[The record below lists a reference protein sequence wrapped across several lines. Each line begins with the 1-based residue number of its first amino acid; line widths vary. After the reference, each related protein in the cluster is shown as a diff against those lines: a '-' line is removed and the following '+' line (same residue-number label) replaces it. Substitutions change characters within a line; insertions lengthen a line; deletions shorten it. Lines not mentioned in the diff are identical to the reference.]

1 MRRYGNANSNRT
13 YNPNNAKPAIPLDVD
28 EVDSALER
36 FIRQKYDQQVFS
48 GGSVRTA
55 RRNDTGSTRSSD
67 DQPPPLPPKP
77 GKRFG
82 FGLRSVSSAFA
93 GSKSNR
99 NSPPRSPDSST
110 GYHTPPSPI
119 RVNKQSRV
127 FGASV
132 GSSGDDL
139 ESKLVT
145 LRDMGFPDDKRN
157 LAVLKGVS
165 GNLEKAIESL
175 VRLGEGSAPTSRSR
189 TPMQA
194 RSIAVSQPLSS
205 GKQQSTSK
213 STMDNS
219 FPDVPAIF
227 NEPSSSQN
235 VSQPQ
240 QPVAQTPVPSSS
252 LQTQTYTPAPNGQS
266 QSATYQLDK
275 AFEGMQISQP
285 LFPNATGGYP
295 SQHPP
300 LQDPRLQQ
308 SMTPP
313 VPQAAHQHYQSNP
326 YQQHAQMSNFNF
338 NPFLPNPSPH
348 ISSTPASPYQS
359 SFPHQAFGS
368 FNPYANFFPA
378 VQTASPQATNGYPQ
392 QLFPNYSQAQPQ
404 QEQQPHQHQQQQQ
417 QQEITYSQRAFLQ
430 HTLAQTNPFGMQPQG
445 PITTLSQNPHQSLQP
460 LNYLQAQPTGRIGNS
475 GILALYNYPHLAP
488 QPPNMGSLNE
498 TSSLQPSTI
507 SPTSPRLP
515 SLPENG
521 ASESNGSHQTLQQTP
536 QPPQRSV
543 TMPLVASGNRN
554 PFHALP
560 LLSSSAAT
568 LSVGTNGNGVTGTNR
583 HMGQE
588 STDLGGFHSGR
599 HSPDAFASLSARSVV
614 R

>member
-1 MRRYGNANSNRT
+1 MRRNGNANSNRT

-82 FGLRSVSSAFA
+82 FGLRSVSSAFT

-99 NSPPRSPDSST
+99 NSPPRSPDSPT

-189 TPMQA
+189 TPLQA
-194 RSIAVSQPLSS
+194 RNIAVSQPLSS
-205 GKQQSTSK
+205 GKQQPASK
-213 STMDNS
+213 SATDNS
-219 FPDVPAIF
+219 FPEVPAIY

-235 VSQPQ
+235 VRQPQ
-240 QPVAQTPVPSSS
+240 QPVVQTPVPSNSF
-252 LQTQTYTPAPNGQS
+252 QTQTLNPAPNGQS
-266 QSATYQLDK
+266 QFATYQVEK
-275 AFEGMQISQP
+275 AFEGMHISQP

-313 VPQAAHQHYQSNP
+313 VPQATHQHYQSNP
-326 YQQHAQMSNFNF
+326 YQQYAQMSNLNF

-348 ISSTPASPYQS
+348 VSSTPASPYQS
-359 SFPHQAFGS
+359 SFPHQNFGS
-368 FNPYANFFPA
+368 FNPYLNLSPV

-392 QLFPNYSQAQPQ
+392 QLFPNYSHAQPQ
-404 QEQQPHQHQQQQQ
+404 PQQ
-417 QQEITYSQRAFLQ
+417 QQEITYSQPALLQ
-430 HTLAQTNPFGMQPQG
+430 HSLAQTNPFGMQPRG
-445 PITTLSQNPHQSLQP
+445 PTTTLSQHSYQNFQP
-460 LNYLQAQPTGRIGNS
+460 LNYLQAQPTGRVDNS

-488 QPPNMGSLNE
+488 QPQNVNSFNE
-498 TSSLQPSTI
+498 TSSLLPSSA

-521 ASESNGSHQTLQQTP
+521 ASESNGSHQTLQQAP
-536 QPPQRSV
+536 QPPQRNV
-543 TMPLVASGNRN
+543 TMPIVASGNRN
-554 PFHALP
+554 PFHASP
-560 LLSSSAAT
+560 SLSSSAAT
-568 LSVGTNGNGVTGTNR
+568 PLVGTNGNGVTGTNR
-583 HMGQE
+583 HISQE

>member
-1 MRRYGNANSNRT
+1 MRRNGNASSNRT

-55 RRNDTGSTRSSD
+55 RRDDTGSTRSSD

-82 FGLRSVSSAFA
+82 FGLRSVSSAFT

-99 NSPPRSPDSST
+99 NSPPRSPDSPI

-165 GNLEKAIESL
+165 GSLEKAIESL

-189 TPMQA
+189 TPMQV
-194 RSIAVSQPLSS
+194 RNIAVSQPLST
-205 GKQQSTSK
+205 GKKLPASNFT
-213 STMDNS
+213 TDNS
-219 FPDVPAIF
+219 FPEVPAIY
-227 NEPSSSQN
+227 NEPPGNQI
-235 VSQPQ
+235 VTQPQ
-240 QPVAQTPVPSSS
+240 QLVAQTPVSSKAFE
-252 LQTQTYTPAPNGQS
+252 TQTFNPAANGQS
-266 QSATYQLDK
+266 QSAAYQVEK
-275 AFEGMQISQP
+275 AFEGIQISQP

-295 SQHPP
+295 TQHPP
-300 LQDPRLQQ
+300 PQDPRLQQ

-313 VPQAAHQHYQSNP
+313 VPQASHQHYQSNP
-326 YQQHAQMSNFNF
+326 YQQYAQVSNLSY
-338 NPFLPNPSPH
+338 NPFLPNPSLH
-348 ISSTPASPYQS
+348 ISSTPASPYQN
-359 SFPHQAFGS
+359 SFPNQTFGS
-368 FNPYANFFPA
+368 FNPYANLSPA
-378 VQTASPQATNGYPQ
+378 VQTASSQATNGYAQ
-392 QLFPNYSQAQPQ
+392 QLFPNYPQAQQ
-404 QEQQPHQHQQQQQ
+404 QAQQQQ
-417 QQEITYSQRAFLQ
+417 QQEITYSQPTLLQ
-430 HTLAQTNPFGMQPQG
+430 HDFAQPKSVGMQPQAST
-445 PITTLSQNPHQSLQP
+445 TTLSQPSYQNLQP
-460 LNYLQAQPTGRIGNS
+460 LNYLPAQPTGRVDNS

-488 QPPNMGSLNE
+488 QPQNMNIFKE
-498 TSSLQPSTI
+498 TSPLQPPSAP
-507 SPTSPRLP
+507 PTSPRLHI
-515 SLPENG
+515 LPENG
-521 ASESNGSHQTLQQTP
+521 ASESNPSHHAP
-536 QPPQRSV
+536 QLLMQQRSA
-543 TMPLVASGNRN
+543 TMPIVTAGSRN
-554 PFHALP
+554 PFHTSP
-560 LLSSSAAT
+560 SLSSSATAAP
-568 LSVGTNGNGVTGTNR
+568 LGTNGSGATGMSR
-583 HMGQE
+583 HMSQE

-599 HSPDAFASLSARSVV
+599 HSPDAFASLSARSVL

>member
-1 MRRYGNANSNRT
+1 MHLLMQEYQAMRRNGNASSNRT
-13 YNPNNAKPAIPLDVD
+13 YNPNNLKPAIPLDVD
-28 EVDSALER
+28 EVDSALEM
-36 FIRQKYDQQVFS
+36 FIRQKYDQEVFS

-77 GKRFG
+77 PKRFG
-82 FGLRSVSSAFA
+82 FGLRSVSAAFI

-99 NSPPRSPDSST
+99 DSPPRSPDSPT

-157 LAVLKGVS
+157 LAILKGVN

-189 TPMQA
+189 TPMQIRNVA
-194 RSIAVSQPLSS
+194 ISQPLYT
-205 GKQQSTSK
+205 GKKLPTSNF
-213 STMDNS
+213 TTDNS
-219 FPDVPAIF
+219 FPEVPAIY
-227 NEPSSSQN
+227 NEPSSNRN
-235 VSQPQ
+235 VCQPQ
-240 QPVAQTPVPSSS
+240 QLVAQTPVPSKSFE
-252 LQTQTYTPAPNGQS
+252 TQTFYPAPNGQS
-266 QSATYQLDK
+266 QSATYQVEK
-275 AFEGMQISQP
+275 AFEGIQISQP

-313 VPQAAHQHYQSNP
+313 VPQASQQYYQSNP
-326 YQQHAQMSNFNF
+326 YQQYSQMSNFSY
-338 NPFLPNPSPH
+338 NPFLTNYSPH
-348 ISSTPASPYQS
+348 ISSTPASPYQN
-359 SFPHQAFGS
+359 SFPHQNFGS
-368 FNPYANFFPA
+368 FNPYANLSSA
-378 VQTASPQATNGYPQ
+378 IQTTSPQATNVYAQ
-392 QLFPNYSQAQPQ
+392 QSLPNYS
-404 QEQQPHQHQQQQQ
+404 HSQQQQ
-417 QQEITYSQRAFLQ
+417 QQEITYSQPTLLQ
-430 HTLAQTNPFGMQPQG
+430 HDVAQTKSIGMQPQA
-445 PITTLSQNPHQSLQP
+445 PTTTLSQHPYQKLQP
-460 LNYLQAQPTGRIGNS
+460 LNYLPAQPTGRVDNS
-475 GILALYNYPHLAP
+475 GILELYNYPHLAP
-488 QPPNMGSLNE
+488 QPQTLNICRE
-498 TSSLQPSTI
+498 TSSFQPSSV

-521 ASESNGSHQTLQQTP
+521 ASESNPSRHTP
-536 QPPQRSV
+536 QPLLQQRSA
-543 TMPLVASGNRN
+543 TMPIATSASRN
-554 PFHALP
+554 PFHTSP
-560 LLSSSAAT
+560 SPSSSAAAS
-568 LSVGTNGNGVTGTNR
+568 LIGTNGSGATGTSR
-583 HMGQE
+583 HISQE
-588 STDLGGFHSGR
+588 ITDLGGFHSGR

>member
-1 MRRYGNANSNRT
+1 MRRNGNANSNRT

-82 FGLRSVSSAFA
+82 FGLRSVSSAFT
-93 GSKSNR
+93 GSKLNR
-99 NSPPRSPDSST
+99 NSPPRSPDGPT

-189 TPMQA
+189 TPMQT
-194 RSIAVSQPLSS
+194 RNIAGSQPLST
-205 GKQQSTSK
+205 GKQQPASNFT
-213 STMDNS
+213 TDNS
-219 FPDVPAIF
+219 FPEVPAIY
-227 NEPSSSQN
+227 NEPSSNQN
-235 VSQPQ
+235 VSQSQ
-240 QPVAQTPVPSSS
+240 QPVAQTPVPSNSF
-252 LQTQTYTPAPNGQS
+252 QTQILNPAPNGQP
-266 QSATYQLDK
+266 QSSTYQVEK

-313 VPQAAHQHYQSNP
+313 VPQALHQHYQSNP
-326 YQQHAQMSNFNF
+326 YQQYAQMSNFNY

-348 ISSTPASPYQS
+348 VSSTPASPYQN
-359 SFPHQAFGS
+359 SFPHQTFGS
-368 FNPYANFFPA
+368 FNPYTNLSSA

-392 QLFPNYSQAQPQ
+392 QPFPNYSHAQ
-404 QEQQPHQHQQQQQ
+404 QQQQQ
-417 QQEITYSQRAFLQ
+417 QQETTYSQPALLQ
-430 HTLAQTNPFGMQPQG
+430 HSLAQTNPFGMQPQA
-445 PITTLSQNPHQSLQP
+445 PTSTLSQNPYQNPQR
-460 LNYLQAQPTGRIGNS
+460 LNYLQAQPTGRVDNS

-488 QPPNMGSLNE
+488 QPQNMNGFNE
-498 TSSLQPSTI
+498 TSSLQASSA

-521 ASESNGSHQTLQQTP
+521 ASESNASHHTMQETP

-543 TMPLVASGNRN
+543 TIPIVTSGSRN
-554 PFHALP
+554 PFHP
-560 LLSSSAAT
+560 SPSLSSSAAAPP
-568 LSVGTNGNGVTGTNR
+568 VGSNGNGVTGTSH

>member
-1 MRRYGNANSNRT
+1 MRRNGNASSNRT
-13 YNPNNAKPAIPLDVD
+13 YNPNNLKPAIPLDVD
-28 EVDSALER
+28 EVDSALEM

-77 GKRFG
+77 AKRFG
-82 FGLRSVSSAFA
+82 FGLRSVSSAFI

-99 NSPPRSPDSST
+99 DSPPRSPDSPT

-157 LAVLKGVS
+157 LAILKGVNS
-165 GNLEKAIESL
+165 NLEKAIESL

-189 TPMQA
+189 TPMQI
-194 RSIAVSQPLSS
+194 RNVAVSQPLYT
-205 GKQQSTSK
+205 GKKLPASNFT
-213 STMDNS
+213 TDNS
-219 FPDVPAIF
+219 FPEVPAIY
-227 NEPSSSQN
+227 NEPSSNRN

-240 QPVAQTPVPSSS
+240 QLVAQTPVPSKSIE
-252 LQTQTYTPAPNGQS
+252 TQTFYPAPNGQS
-266 QSATYQLDK
+266 QSATYQVEK
-275 AFEGMQISQP
+275 AFEGIQISQP

-313 VPQAAHQHYQSNP
+313 VPQASHQYYQSNP
-326 YQQHAQMSNFNF
+326 YQQYSQMSNFSY
-338 NPFLPNPSPH
+338 NPFLPNHSPH
-348 ISSTPASPYQS
+348 ISSTPASPYQN
-359 SFPHQAFGS
+359 SFPHQNFGS
-368 FNPYANFFPA
+368 FNPYANLSSA
-378 VQTASPQATNGYPQ
+378 IQTASPQATNVYAQ
-392 QLFPNYSQAQPQ
+392 QPLPNYS
-404 QEQQPHQHQQQQQ
+404 HSQQQQH
-417 QQEITYSQRAFLQ
+417 QEITYSQPTLLQ
-430 HTLAQTNPFGMQPQG
+430 HDVAQTKSIGMQPQA
-445 PITTLSQNPHQSLQP
+445 PTTTLSQHPYQELQP
-460 LNYLQAQPTGRIGNS
+460 LNYLPAQPTGRVDNS
-475 GILALYNYPHLAP
+475 GILELYNYPHLAP
-488 QPPNMGSLNE
+488 QPQTLNIFRE
-498 TSSLQPSTI
+498 TSSFQPSSA

-521 ASESNGSHQTLQQTP
+521 ASESNPSRHTP
-536 QPPQRSV
+536 QPLLQQRSA
-543 TMPLVASGNRN
+543 TMPIAKSASRN
-554 PFHALP
+554 PFHTSPLP
-560 LLSSSAAT
+560 PSSAAAPPF
-568 LSVGTNGNGVTGTNR
+568 GTNGIGATGTSR
-583 HMGQE
+583 HISQE
-588 STDLGGFHSGR
+588 ITDLGGFHSGR

>member
-1 MRRYGNANSNRT
+1 MRRNGNASSNQT

-28 EVDSALER
+28 EVDSALET
-36 FIRQKYDQQVFS
+36 FIRQKYDQQMFS

-55 RRNDTGSTRSSD
+55 RRDDTGSTRSSD
-67 DQPPPLPPKP
+67 EQPPPLPPKP

-82 FGLRSVSSAFA
+82 FGLRSVSSAFT

-99 NSPPRSPDSST
+99 NSPPRSPDSPI

-189 TPMQA
+189 TPMQV
-194 RSIAVSQPLSS
+194 RNIAVSQPLST
-205 GKQQSTSK
+205 GKKLPPSNFT
-213 STMDNS
+213 TDNS
-219 FPDVPAIF
+219 FPEVPAIY
-227 NEPSSSQN
+227 NEPPGNQT

-240 QPVAQTPVPSSS
+240 QLAAPTPVSSKAIE
-252 LQTQTYTPAPNGQS
+252 TQTFNLAANGQS
-266 QSATYQLDK
+266 QSTTYQVEK

-313 VPQAAHQHYQSNP
+313 VPQPSHHHYQSNP
-326 YQQHAQMSNFNF
+326 FQQYAQMSSFSY
-338 NPFLPNPSPH
+338 NPFLPNTLLH
-348 ISSTPASPYQS
+348 VSSTPASPYQN
-359 SFPHQAFGS
+359 SFPHQTLGS
-368 FNPYANFFPA
+368 FNPYANLSPA
-378 VQTASPQATNGYPQ
+378 VQTASPQATNGYAQ
-392 QLFPNYSQAQPQ
+392 QLFPNYSQAQ
-404 QEQQPHQHQQQQQ
+404 QQQQQ
-417 QQEITYSQRAFLQ
+417 LQEIAYSQPTLLQ
-430 HTLAQTNPFGMQPQG
+430 HDVAHTNSVGMQPQA
-445 PITTLSQNPHQSLQP
+445 PTTTLLQPSYQNPQP
-460 LNYLQAQPTGRIGNS
+460 LNYLPAQPTGRVDNS
-475 GILALYNYPHLAP
+475 SILALYNYPHLAP
-488 QPPNMGSLNE
+488 QPQNMNIFKE
-498 TSSLQPSTI
+498 TSPFQPPSAP
-507 SPTSPRLP
+507 STSPRLP

-521 ASESNGSHQTLQQTP
+521 ASESNPTRHTPQHLLQQ
-536 QPPQRSV
+536 RSA
-543 TMPLVASGNRN
+543 TMPIVTAGSRN
-554 PFHALP
+554 PFHTSP
-560 LLSSSAAT
+560 SPSSSATAVP
-568 LSVGTNGNGVTGTNR
+568 LGTNGNGATGTSQ
-583 HMGQE
+583 HMSQE

>member
-1 MRRYGNANSNRT
+1 MRRNGNASSNRT

-28 EVDSALER
+28 EVDSALET

-55 RRNDTGSTRSSD
+55 RRDDTGSTRSSD
-67 DQPPPLPPKP
+67 EQPPPLPPKP

-82 FGLRSVSSAFA
+82 FGLRSVSSAFT

-99 NSPPRSPDSST
+99 NSPPRSPDSPI

-175 VRLGEGSAPTSRSR
+175 VRLGEGSAPISRSR
-189 TPMQA
+189 TPMQV
-194 RSIAVSQPLSS
+194 RNIAVSQPLST
-205 GKQQSTSK
+205 GKKLPASNFT
-213 STMDNS
+213 TDNS
-219 FPDVPAIF
+219 FPEVPAIY
-227 NEPSSSQN
+227 NEPPGNQT

-240 QPVAQTPVPSSS
+240 QLVTQTPVSSKAFE
-252 LQTQTYTPAPNGQS
+252 TQTFNPAANGQS
-266 QSATYQLDK
+266 QSTTYQVEK

-295 SQHPP
+295 NQHPP

-313 VPQAAHQHYQSNP
+313 VPHQPSHQHYQSNP
-326 YQQHAQMSNFNF
+326 YQQYAQISNFSY
-338 NPFLPNPSPH
+338 NPFHPNPSLH
-348 ISSTPASPYQS
+348 VSSTPASPYQN
-359 SFPHQAFGS
+359 SFPHQTLGS
-368 FNPYANFFPA
+368 FNPYANLSPS
-378 VQTASPQATNGYPQ
+378 VQTTSSQATDGYAQ
-392 QLFPNYSQAQPQ
+392 QLFPNYSQAQ
-404 QEQQPHQHQQQQQ
+404 QQQQQ
-417 QQEITYSQRAFLQ
+417 QQMQLQEITYSQPTLLQ
-430 HTLAQTNPFGMQPQG
+430 HDVAQRNSVGMQPQA
-445 PITTLSQNPHQSLQP
+445 PTTTLSQPSYQSLQT
-460 LNYLQAQPTGRIGNS
+460 LTYLSAQPIGRVDNS
-475 GILALYNYPHLAP
+475 SILALYNYPHLAP
-488 QPPNMGSLNE
+488 QPQNMSIFKE
-498 TSSLQPSTI
+498 TSPFQPPSAPST
-507 SPTSPRLP
+507 SPHLP

-521 ASESNGSHQTLQQTP
+521 ASESNPSRHTPQLLLQQ
-536 QPPQRSV
+536 RSA
-543 TMPLVASGNRN
+543 TMPIVTAGSRN
-554 PFHALP
+554 PFHTSPAL
-560 LLSSSAAT
+560 SFSATA
-568 LSVGTNGNGVTGTNR
+568 VPRGTNGSGVTGTSR
-583 HMGQE
+583 HMSQE

>member
-1 MRRYGNANSNRT
+1 MRRNGNASSNRT

-55 RRNDTGSTRSSD
+55 RRDDTGSTRSSD

-82 FGLRSVSSAFA
+82 FGLRSVSSAFT

-99 NSPPRSPDSST
+99 NSPPRSPDSPK

-189 TPMQA
+189 TPMQV
-194 RSIAVSQPLSS
+194 RNIAVSQPLST
-205 GKQQSTSK
+205 GKKLPASNFT
-213 STMDNS
+213 TDNS
-219 FPDVPAIF
+219 FPEVPAIY
-227 NEPSSSQN
+227 NEPPGNQI

-240 QPVAQTPVPSSS
+240 HLVAQTPASSKAFE
-252 LQTQTYTPAPNGQS
+252 TPTFNPAANGQS
-266 QSATYQLDK
+266 QSAAYQVEK
-275 AFEGMQISQP
+275 AFEGIQISQP

-300 LQDPRLQQ
+300 PQDPRLQQ

-313 VPQAAHQHYQSNP
+313 VPQASHQHYQSNP
-326 YQQHAQMSNFNF
+326 YQQYAQISNLSY
-338 NPFLPNPSPH
+338 NPFLPNPSLH
-348 ISSTPASPYQS
+348 VSSTPASPYQN
-359 SFPHQAFGS
+359 SFPHQNFGS
-368 FNPYANFFPA
+368 FNPYANLSPA
-378 VQTASPQATNGYPQ
+378 VQTASPQATNGYAQ
-392 QLFPNYSQAQPQ
+392 QQFPNYSQAQQ
-404 QEQQPHQHQQQQQ
+404 Q
-417 QQEITYSQRAFLQ
+417 ITYSQPTLLQ
-430 HTLAQTNPFGMQPQG
+430 HDVAQTKAVGMQLQAS
-445 PITTLSQNPHQSLQP
+445 TTNLSQPSYQNFQP
-460 LNYLQAQPTGRIGNS
+460 LNYLPAQPTGRVDNS
-475 GILALYNYPHLAP
+475 GILALYNYPQLAP
-488 QPPNMGSLNE
+488 QPQNMNFFKE
-498 TSSLQPSTI
+498 TPPLQPPSAP
-507 SPTSPRLP
+507 PTSPRLH

-521 ASESNGSHQTLQQTP
+521 ASESNPSRHSPQLLLQQ
-536 QPPQRSV
+536 RGA
-543 TMPLVASGNRN
+543 TMPIVAAGSRN
-554 PFHALP
+554 PFHTSP
-560 LLSSSAAT
+560 SLSSSATAAP
-568 LSVGTNGNGVTGTNR
+568 LGTNGSGATGTSR
-583 HMGQE
+583 HMSQE

>member
-1 MRRYGNANSNRT
+1 MRRNGNANSNRT
-13 YNPNNAKPAIPLDVD
+13 YNPNNSKPAIPLDVD
-28 EVDSALER
+28 EVDSALEK

-82 FGLRSVSSAFA
+82 FGLRSVSSAFT

-99 NSPPRSPDSST
+99 NSPPRSPDSPT

-132 GSSGDDL
+132 GSNGDDL

-175 VRLGEGSAPTSRSR
+175 VRLGEGSAPASRSR
-189 TPMQA
+189 TPMQV
-194 RSIAVSQPLSS
+194 RNIAVSQPLSI
-205 GKQQSTSK
+205 GKKLPASNSMT
-213 STMDNS
+213 DNS
-219 FPDVPAIF
+219 FPEVPAIY
-227 NEPSSSQN
+227 NEPSGSQS

-240 QPVAQTPVPSSS
+240 QLVAQTPVPSKSFE
-252 LQTQTYTPAPNGQS
+252 TQTFNPTPNGQL
-266 QSATYQLDK
+266 QSATHQVEK
-275 AFEGMQISQP
+275 AFEGIQMTQP

-313 VPQAAHQHYQSNP
+313 VPHASHQHYQSNP
-326 YQQHAQMSNFNF
+326 YQQYTQMSSFSY
-338 NPFLPNPSPH
+338 NPFLPNPSLH
-348 ISSTPASPYQS
+348 VSSTPASPYQN
-359 SFPHQAFGS
+359 SFPHQTFGS
-368 FNPYANFFPA
+368 FNPYANLSPA
-378 VQTASPQATNGYPQ
+378 VQAASPQATNGYVQ
-392 QLFPNYSQAQPQ
+392 QLFPNYSQAQQ
-404 QEQQPHQHQQQQQ
+404 QQQQQ
-417 QQEITYSQRAFLQ
+417 QQEITYSQPTLSQ
-430 HTLAQTNPFGMQPQG
+430 HHIAQMKSIGMQPQA
-445 PITTLSQNPHQSLQP
+445 PITTVSQHPYQNIKP
-460 LNYLQAQPTGRIGNS
+460 LNYLPAQPTGRVDNS

-488 QPPNMGSLNE
+488 QPQNMNSFNE
-498 TSSLQPSTI
+498 ASSFQPSSA

-521 ASESNGSHQTLQQTP
+521 ASESNLSHPTP
-536 QPPQRSV
+536 QPLPHQRSV
-543 TMPLVASGNRN
+543 TMPIASSGSRN
-554 PFHALP
+554 PFHTSP

-568 LSVGTNGNGVTGTNR
+568 PPVETNGSGAMGTSR
-583 HMGQE
+583 HMSQE
-588 STDLGGFHSGR
+588 SKDLGAFHSGR

>member
-1 MRRYGNANSNRT
+1 MRRNGNTSSNRT

-28 EVDSALER
+28 EVDSALES

-55 RRNDTGSTRSSD
+55 RRDDTGSTRSSD

-82 FGLRSVSSAFA
+82 FGLRSVSSAFT

-99 NSPPRSPDSST
+99 NSPPRSPDSPI

-189 TPMQA
+189 TPMQV
-194 RSIAVSQPLSS
+194 RNIVVSQPLST
-205 GKQQSTSK
+205 GKKPPASNFT
-213 STMDNS
+213 TDNS
-219 FPDVPAIF
+219 FPEVPAIY
-227 NEPSSSQN
+227 NKSSGNQI

-240 QPVAQTPVPSSS
+240 QLVAQTPVSSKAFE
-252 LQTQTYTPAPNGQS
+252 TQTFNPAPNGQF
-266 QSATYQLDK
+266 QSATYQVEK
-275 AFEGMQISQP
+275 AFEGVQISQP

-313 VPQAAHQHYQSNP
+313 VPQASHQHYQSNP
-326 YQQHAQMSNFNF
+326 YQQYAQMSNLSY
-338 NPFLPNPSPH
+338 NPFLPNPSLH
-348 ISSTPASPYQS
+348 VSSTPASPYQN
-359 SFPHQAFGS
+359 SFPHQIFGS
-368 FNPYANFFPA
+368 FNPHANLSPA
-378 VQTASPQATNGYPQ
+378 VQTASSQATNGYAH
-392 QLFPNYSQAQPQ
+392 QLFPNYSQAQ
-404 QEQQPHQHQQQQQ
+404 QPA
-417 QQEITYSQRAFLQ
+417 QQEITYSQPALLQ
-430 HTLAQTNPFGMQPQG
+430 HDVPQTRSVGMQLQAPT
-445 PITTLSQNPHQSLQP
+445 TTLTQPPYQNLQP
-460 LNYLQAQPTGRIGNS
+460 LNYLPAQPTGRVDNS

-488 QPPNMGSLNE
+488 QPQNMNIFKENSPFQ
-498 TSSLQPSTI
+498 SSPAP
-507 SPTSPRLP
+507 PTSPRLP

-521 ASESNGSHQTLQQTP
+521 ASESNPSRHTPQLLLQQ
-536 QPPQRSV
+536 RSA
-543 TMPLVASGNRN
+543 TMPIVTAGSRN
-554 PFHALP
+554 PFHTSP
-560 LLSSSAAT
+560 SLSSSAT
-568 LSVGTNGNGVTGTNR
+568 VPPLGTNGSGATGTSR
-583 HMGQE
+583 HMSQE
-588 STDLGGFHSGR
+588 STDPGGFHSGR
-599 HSPDAFASLSARSVV
+599 HSPDAFASLSARSAV

>member
-1 MRRYGNANSNRT
+1 MRRNGNANSNQT

-28 EVDSALER
+28 EVDSALES

-55 RRNDTGSTRSSD
+55 RRNNTGSTRSSD

-82 FGLRSVSSAFA
+82 FGLRSVSSAFT
-93 GSKSNR
+93 GSKSTR
-99 NSPPRSPDSST
+99 NSPPRSPDSPT
-110 GYHTPPSPI
+110 GYHSPV

-157 LAVLKGVS
+157 LTVLKGVG

-194 RSIAVSQPLSS
+194 RNIAVSQPFST
-205 GKQQSTSK
+205 GKQQPASNST
-213 STMDNS
+213 TDNS
-219 FPDVPAIF
+219 FPEVPAIY
-227 NEPSSSQN
+227 NERSSNQN

-240 QPVAQTPVPSSS
+240 QPVTQTPVPSNPF
-252 LQTQTYTPAPNGQS
+252 QTQNFNPAPNGQP
-266 QSATYQLDK
+266 QAAIFKVEK

-300 LQDPRLQQ
+300 PQDPRLQQ

-313 VPQAAHQHYQSNP
+313 VPQAPHQHYQSNP
-326 YQQHAQMSNFNF
+326 YQQYAQMSNFNY

-348 ISSTPASPYQS
+348 VSSTPASPYQT
-359 SFPHQAFGS
+359 SFPQQTFGS
-368 FNPYANFFPA
+368 FNPYTNFSPA
-378 VQTASPQATNGYPQ
+378 VQTARPQASNGYPQ
-392 QLFPNYSQAQPQ
+392 QLFPNYSQG
-404 QEQQPHQHQQQQQ
+404 QQ
-417 QQEITYSQRAFLQ
+417 QQEITYSQPALLQ
-430 HTLAQTNPFGMQPQG
+430 HSVAQTNSFGMQPQV
-445 PITTLSQNPHQSLQP
+445 PTTTLSQNPYQNLQP
-460 LNYLQAQPTGRIGNS
+460 LNHLQAQPTGRVDNS

-488 QPPNMGSLNE
+488 QPQNMNSFNE
-498 TSSLQPSTI
+498 TSSLQPSSA

-521 ASESNGSHQTLQQTP
+521 ASDSNASPQTLQQTP
-536 QPPQRSV
+536 QPPQQSV
-543 TMPLVASGNRN
+543 TMPIITSGSRN
-554 PFHALP
+554 PFHASP
-560 LLSSSAAT
+560 SLSSSAAAAP
-568 LSVGTNGNGVTGTNR
+568 VGTNGNGATGTVR
-583 HMGQE
+583 HMSQE

>member
-1 MRRYGNANSNRT
+1 MRRNGNANSNRT

-55 RRNDTGSTRSSD
+55 RRNNTGSTRSSD

-82 FGLRSVSSAFA
+82 FGLRSVSSAFT

-99 NSPPRSPDSST
+99 NSPPRSPDSPT
-110 GYHTPPSPI
+110 GYHTSSSPI

-132 GSSGDDL
+132 GTSGDDL

-157 LAVLKGVS
+157 LTVLKGVG

-194 RSIAVSQPLSS
+194 RNIAVSQPFST
-205 GKQQSTSK
+205 GKQRPASNST
-213 STMDNS
+213 TDNS
-219 FPDVPAIF
+219 FPEVPAIY
-227 NEPSSSQN
+227 NEPSSNQN

-240 QPVAQTPVPSSS
+240 QPVTQTPVPPNSF
-252 LQTQTYTPAPNGQS
+252 QTQNFNPAPNGQP
-266 QSATYQLDK
+266 QSATYKVEK

-313 VPQAAHQHYQSNP
+313 VPQAPHQHYQSNP
-326 YQQHAQMSNFNF
+326 YQQYAQMSNFNY

-348 ISSTPASPYQS
+348 VSSTPASPYQN
-359 SFPHQAFGS
+359 SFPHQTFGS
-368 FNPYANFFPA
+368 FNPYTNVSPA

-392 QLFPNYSQAQPQ
+392 QLFPNYSQAQ
-404 QEQQPHQHQQQQQ
+404 QQQ
-417 QQEITYSQRAFLQ
+417 QQEITYSQPALLQ
-430 HTLAQTNPFGMQPQG
+430 HSVSQTNPFGMQTQAP
-445 PITTLSQNPHQSLQP
+445 TTALSQNPYQNLQP
-460 LNYLQAQPTGRIGNS
+460 LNHLQVQPTGRVDNS

-488 QPPNMGSLNE
+488 QPQNINSFNE
-498 TSSLQPSTI
+498 TSSLQPSPA

-521 ASESNGSHQTLQQTP
+521 ASESNASSQKLQQTP
-536 QPPQRSV
+536 QPPQQSV
-543 TMPLVASGNRN
+543 TMPIVTSGSRN
-554 PFHALP
+554 PFHASP
-560 LLSSSAAT
+560 SLSSSAAAPP
-568 LSVGTNGNGVTGTNR
+568 VGTNGNGATGTVR
-583 HMGQE
+583 HMSQE

-599 HSPDAFASLSARSVV
+599 YSPDAFASLSARSVV

>member
-1 MRRYGNANSNRT
+1 MRRNGNASSNRT

-55 RRNDTGSTRSSD
+55 RRDDTGSTRSSD

-82 FGLRSVSSAFA
+82 FGLRSVSSAFT

-99 NSPPRSPDSST
+99 NSPPRSPDSPI

-189 TPMQA
+189 TPMQV
-194 RSIAVSQPLSS
+194 RNIAVSQPLYT
-205 GKQQSTSK
+205 GKKLPASNFT
-213 STMDNS
+213 TDNS
-219 FPDVPAIF
+219 FPEVPAIY
-227 NEPSSSQN
+227 NEPSGNQN
-235 VSQPQ
+235 VSQLQ
-240 QPVAQTPVPSSS
+240 QLVAQPPVSSKA
-252 LQTQTYTPAPNGQS
+252 LETQTFNPAPNGQS
-266 QSATYQLDK
+266 QSATYQVEK
-275 AFEGMQISQP
+275 AFEGIQISQP

-313 VPQAAHQHYQSNP
+313 VPQASHQHYQSNP
-326 YQQHAQMSNFNF
+326 YQQYAQMSNFSY
-338 NPFLPNPSPH
+338 NPFLPNPSMH
-348 ISSTPASPYQS
+348 VSSTPASPYQN
-359 SFPHQAFGS
+359 SFPHQTFGS
-368 FNPYANFFPA
+368 FNPYANLSPA
-378 VQTASPQATNGYPQ
+378 VQTASSQATNGYAQ
-392 QLFPNYSQAQPQ
+392 QLFPNYPQAQAQ
-404 QEQQPHQHQQQQQ
+404 QQAQQQQ
-417 QQEITYSQRAFLQ
+417 QQEITYSQPTLLQ
-430 HTLAQTNPFGMQPQG
+430 RDVAQTKSVGMQPHAST
-445 PITTLSQNPHQSLQP
+445 TTLSQPSYHNLQP
-460 LNYLQAQPTGRIGNS
+460 LNYLPAQPTGRVDNS

-488 QPPNMGSLNE
+488 QPQNMNIFKE
-498 TSSLQPSTI
+498 TSPFQSSSAP
-507 SPTSPRLP
+507 PTSPHLP

-521 ASESNGSHQTLQQTP
+521 ASESNPSRHTPQLLLQQ
-536 QPPQRSV
+536 RSA
-543 TMPLVASGNRN
+543 TMPIVTAGSRN
-554 PFHALP
+554 PFHTSP
-560 LLSSSAAT
+560 SLSSSATAAP
-568 LSVGTNGNGVTGTNR
+568 LGTNGSGATGTSR
-583 HMGQE
+583 HMSQE